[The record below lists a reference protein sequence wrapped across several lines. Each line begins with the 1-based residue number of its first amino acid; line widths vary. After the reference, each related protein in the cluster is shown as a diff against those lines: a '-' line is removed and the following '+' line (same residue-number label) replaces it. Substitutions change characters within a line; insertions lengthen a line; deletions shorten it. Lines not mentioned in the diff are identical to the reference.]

1 MNFPLERRK
10 AIIPSVVCQT
20 KQCFP
25 PSGQYFVVLSSV
37 SLYAPLHGLSDRLN
51 SMGQSSASQGLVT
64 GCEWKATG
72 EPEGRVSR
80 LLSLLCCVSGP
91 VGFYRPFIVCL
102 TTIRSDKAQGNLQV
116 YGLHHVCVVPFD
128 SRMAYGE
135 VWGLLRTPKT
145 LILSSSAADMIGGC
159 HCFSSVASD
168 RMACSDRPKGHS
180 ELLLLEP

>member
-1 MNFPLERRK
+1 MPRFMDYQIDLIAWGP
-10 AIIPSVVCQT
+10 
-20 KQCFP
+20 
-25 PSGQYFVVLSSV
+25 
-37 SLYAPLHGLSDRLN
+37 
-51 SMGQSSASQGLVT
+51 SSASQDLVT
-64 GCEWKATG
+64 GYEWKATG

-116 YGLHHVCVVPFD
+116 YGLHHICVVPFD

-159 HCFSSVASD
+159 HCSCSVASD
-168 RMACSDRPKGHS
+168 RMACSDRPKGAQRAAPPGAVTLFS
-180 ELLLLEP
+180 YMRRARWNCG